1 MVKSG
6 KYWRWPLKVDK
17 VYYRPEHVL
26 RKIVSPVPVNGSRLQ
41 FEFVDVGLG
50 H

>member
-6 KYWRWPLKVDK
+6 KYWKWPMKVDK

-26 RKIVSPVPVNGSRLQ
+26 RKIVSPVNGSRLQ